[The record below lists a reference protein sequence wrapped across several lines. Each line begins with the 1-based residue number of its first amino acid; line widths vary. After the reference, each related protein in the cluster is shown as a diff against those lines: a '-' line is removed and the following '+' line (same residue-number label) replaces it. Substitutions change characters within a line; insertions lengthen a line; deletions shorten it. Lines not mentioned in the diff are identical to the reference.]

1 MVEIASRT
9 PVMVVRVLDRNG
21 KPIGQVVQPKAS
33 PVVGVGARTV
43 LLVRGEQLKGKLLQ
57 N

>member
-1 MVEIASRT
+1 
-9 PVMVVRVLDRNG
+9 
-21 KPIGQVVQPKAS
+21 
-33 PVVGVGARTV
+33 VVGVGARTV